1 MTRRLSPGDKVAV
14 ITPASPTDDTRL
26 QTGLAVLR
34 EWGLEPDVGAHVS
47 TDDTDMTAGTD
58 ADRAADLMWALTAPD
73 IAAVLCAEGG
83 YGTLR
88 ILDDLDWARLAAAP
102 PRTVMGYS
110 DNTALL
116 LTLWSRLGWGSLH
129 GPHVGE
135 LAAMDQDSLRGT
147 RATLMEPIAADTL
160 RGHTTG
166 RDRPPAQGTLLGG
179 NLTMLAAAAPV
190 LGPPQQPYILAVED
204 VNEAPYRID
213 RCLVQLHRAGWTGRL
228 AGIAAGEFLNCGDP
242 APVLAE
248 HAERWNVP
256 LLTGLPFGHG
266 HRQHPLRLGARATIE
281 ADTLTVHGPDQ

>member
-1 MTRRLSPGDKVAV
+1 MTRPLRPGDKVAV

-26 QTGLAVLR
+26 QEGLAVLR
-34 EWGLEPDVGAHVS
+34 DWGLEPVLGAHVS

-58 ADRAADLMWALTAPD
+58 AERAADLMWALTAPA

-88 ILDDLDWARLAAAP
+88 TLDDLDWARLAAAP

-110 DNTALL
+110 DTTALL
-116 LTLWSRLGWGSLH
+116 LTLWSRLGWGAVH
-129 GPHVGE
+129 GPHVAE
-135 LAAMDQDSLRGT
+135 LASIDQDNLRRT
-147 RATLMEPIAADTL
+147 RAALMDPATANIL

-166 RDRPPAQGTLLGG
+166 RDRPPAEGTLLGG

-190 LGPPQQPYILAVED
+190 LRPPQQPHILALED

-213 RCLVQLHRAGWTGRL
+213 RCLVQLHRAGWTERL
-228 AGIAAGEFLNCGDP
+228 AGIAAGEFVDCGDP
-242 APVLAE
+242 TPVLAE

-266 HRQHPLRLGARATIE
+266 HGKHPLRLGARATIE
-281 ADTLTVHGPDQ
+281 AGTLTVHGAGQ